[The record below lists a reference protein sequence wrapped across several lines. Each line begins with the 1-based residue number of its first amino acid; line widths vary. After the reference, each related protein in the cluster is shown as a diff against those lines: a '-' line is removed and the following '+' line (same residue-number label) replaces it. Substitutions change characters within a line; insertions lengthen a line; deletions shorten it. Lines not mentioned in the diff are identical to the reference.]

1 MRHDYR
7 SRPQLAFKRK
17 THEESE
23 NPIESLKRVA
33 LCPLLEPDG
42 GERMERSGSLDSALQ
57 FGTALGRSKSKL
69 TIPIAAVCPP
79 PSHLASFLQIVLQ
92 VLAVAVSPILSRH
105 ADDGD
110 LRNGIFAFSVSPS
123 YGQSFQFPVFRIAT
137 L

>member
-33 LCPLLEPDG
+33 LCPLLEPD

-92 VLAVAVSPILSRH
+92 VLAVAVSPILPRLV
-105 ADDGD
+105 DDGD
-110 LRNGIFAFSVSPS
+110 LRNGIFEFGISPS

-137 L
+137 M